1 MAYMAFTAMLKE
13 KFTQRFTPRK
23 LRFLRESLT
32 GYLFIAPAV
41 ILIFIFGI
49 FPVAFA
55 LYVSLQK
62 WKLKQTGFIG
72 LTNYVK
78 GMGNLTYALFFVFG
92 IGLLLVA
99 FRQLIKII
107 KAAKEDQGLKVLWL
121 ALPGM
126 LHGAVIFTFFRFLW
140 FQLPEFLAIADKIRV
155 LEKTRENFMILI
167 RESFQVEVVHAAWID
182 FRYTFLAAL
191 VVGILLAAILKWK
204 NITTL
209 QIQFMQFW
217 LSLGAGAG
225 LLWFTYSEIIN
236 VYTLALEEGTDPGIW
251 PQVITILSGLIPMIL
266 GFYLWNSASNE
277 SSNKR
282 FWLKI
287 FGALTLLVGG
297 WILVGEI
304 PAIVAAGDK
313 DLWTGLKVTI
323 FFSLGTVP
331 FQLSIAMF
339 LAILLFQKLKGSGFF
354 RMVFFLPYVTPFI
367 ASAAVFKQMFSMRET
382 SPINL
387 LLRNLGLEAQM
398 WLMESKGIFEILADS
413 GGFSIPAWAA
423 GPSLALCVIIL
434 HSIWSFVGYN
444 TVIYLAGLGNISP
457 EIKEAAQIDGAN
469 RWDTFRHITF
479 PLLSPTTYF
488 LSLIAVIGT
497 FKAFATLWVFRESLA
512 LGTTET
518 FSLVIFVE
526 FFEKARYGYASALA
540 FILFAVILALT
551 FLNNRI
557 QGSRVF
563 YG

>member
-1 MAYMAFTAMLKE
+1 MASPAVLKE
-13 KFTQRFTPRK
+13 KFLQIFTPR
-23 LRFLRESLT
+23 RIRDWREYLT
-32 GYLFIAPAV
+32 GYLLITPSLF
-41 ILIFIFGI
+41 LIFLFGI

-55 LYVSLQK
+55 FYVSLQK

-72 LTNYVK
+72 LTNYVR
-78 GMGNLTYALFFVFG
+78 GMGNLSYALFFAFG

-99 FRQLIKII
+99 IRQLIKII
-107 KAAKEDQGLKVLWL
+107 KAAKEDQHLKVLWL

-126 LHGAVIFTFFRFLW
+126 LHAAVIFTFFRFLW
-140 FQLPEFLAIADKIRV
+140 FQLPEFLAIADKIRI

-167 RESFQVEVVHAAWID
+167 REAFHVEVVHAAWID

-191 VVGILLAAILKWK
+191 VVGILLVAILKWK

-236 VYTLALEEGTDPGIW
+236 VYTLALEEGTNPGIW
-251 PQVITILSGLIPMIL
+251 PQVITILSGLILMIL
-266 GFYLWNSASNE
+266 GFFLWNSASNE
-277 SSNKR
+277 YSNKR

-287 FGALTLLVGG
+287 IGALTLLVGG

-304 PAIVAAGDK
+304 PAIVTAGDK

-331 FQLSIAMF
+331 FQLSISMF
-339 LAILLFQKLKGSGFF
+339 LAILLFQKLKGSEFF

-387 LLRNLGLEAQM
+387 ILRNLGLEAQM
-398 WLMESKGIFEILADS
+398 WLQESKGIFEILAES

-423 GPSLALCVIIL
+423 GPSLALCVVIL
-434 HSIWSFVGYN
+434 HSIWTYVGYDV
-444 TVIYLAGLGNISP
+444 VIYLAGLGNIP
-457 EIKEAAQIDGAN
+457 TEIKEAAQIDGAN

-488 LSLIAVIGT
+488 LSLIAIIGT

-518 FSLVIFVE
+518 FSVVIFVE

-540 FILFAVILALT
+540 FILFALILALT
-551 FLNNRI
+551 FFNNRI

>member
-1 MAYMAFTAMLKE
+1 MAFTAMLKE